1 MEWLCRCMEDV
12 LGRPALLLIVVL
24 AVEQAVSAVA
34 RPAEGA
40 QAHSTLHTGL
50 MPRLFIYTQEE
61 SVCNGRLTACTHLT
75 SPHML

>member
-1 MEWLCRCMEDV
+1 MEGV

-40 QAHSTLHTGL
+40 QAHGALHTGL
-50 MPRLFIYTQEE
+50 MP
-61 SVCNGRLTACTHLT
+61 
-75 SPHML
+75 